1 MKARSRMRL
10 SIAAAWMALAFTSVS
25 QGQEVA
31 LGAHLEGLLQ
41 SAKENNPELAGMR
54 FEADAAAQRVLPA
67 GALPDPKFSMELRDL
82 TRMGE
87 RNPTL
92 LPGRVGS
99 TRYLLTQELPWFGK
113 RGLKRETA
121 ELQAEAARSRVT
133 GTWSELAARIKTTYA
148 QLYYLDQNERLT
160 QEILDL
166 MARLEKVAQVR
177 YGSGLAA
184 QQDVIRA
191 QLEQTTMRNELIAL
205 EAERSQLQVK
215 LKALVGRH
223 ASETLATPERIRALP
238 APESTRFDLLEQRAR
253 ASNPLLRTEESQIR
267 AAEKN
272 RELTYKNRY
281 PDFAV
286 GVSPIQYGKSVR
298 EWELMVEVTIPLQ
311 QDTRRAQESEA
322 QAMLEA
328 ARSRRDAAANQMLAE
343 LYENIAGLEAAR
355 RTLALAT
362 DSLLPQSELT
372 FRSALAGYESG
383 KVDFA
388 TLLDAQ
394 RQIRQAKLNQV
405 KAGVAAQTRLADI
418 ERIIGEE
425 L

>member
-1 MKARSRMRL
+1 MRNRL
-10 SIAAAWMALAFTSVS
+10 SLGVVMVSLALSSMVHA
-25 QGQEVA
+25 QEVK
-31 LGAHLEGLLQ
+31 LGSSVEGLLQ
-41 SAKENNPELAGMR
+41 TARENSPEFASMQ
-54 FEADAAAQRVLPA
+54 FEADAAAERVVPA
-67 GALPDPKFSMELRDL
+67 GALPDPKFSMELRDI

-99 TRYLLTQELPWFGK
+99 TRYIFTQELPWFGK
-113 RGLKRETA
+113 RGLKREAA
-121 ELQAEAARSRVT
+121 ELQAEAARGRVA
-133 GTWSELAARIKTTYA
+133 GTWSELAAKIKTAYA

-160 QEILDL
+160 REILDL

-177 YGSGLAA
+177 YASGLAA

-191 QLEQTTMRNELIAL
+191 QLEQTSMRNELIAL
-205 EAERSQLQVK
+205 EAERSQLQAR
-215 LKALVGRH
+215 LKALVGRP
-223 ASETLATPERIRALP
+223 ASETLATPERIRTLP
-238 APESTRFDLLEQRAR
+238 ASESMRFDVLEQRAR
-253 ASNPLLRTEESQIR
+253 ASNPLLRTEESQIL

-281 PDFAV
+281 PDFMV
-286 GVSPIQYGKSVR
+286 GLSPIQYGKSIR

-311 QDTRRAQESEA
+311 QDTRRAQEREA
-322 QAMLEA
+322 QAMVEA
-328 ARSRRDAAANQMLAE
+328 ARSRREVATNQVLAD
-343 LYENIAGLEAAR
+343 LYENVAGLEAAR
-355 RTLALAT
+355 RTLALT
-362 DSLLPQSELT
+362 TESLLPQSELT
-372 FRSALAGYESG
+372 YRSALAGYESG

-418 ERIIGEE
+418 ERIVGEE

>member
-1 MKARSRMRL
+1 MPMRNRL
-10 SIAAAWMALAFTSVS
+10 SLGVVMVSLALSSMVYA
-25 QGQEVA
+25 QEVK
-31 LGAHLEGLLQ
+31 LGSSVEGLLH
-41 SAKENNPELAGMR
+41 AAWERNPEIASMR
-54 FEADAAAQRVLPA
+54 FDADAAAERVVPA

-113 RGLKRETA
+113 RGLKRESA
-121 ELQAEAARSRVT
+121 QLQAEAARGRVA
-133 GTWSELAARIKTTYA
+133 GTWSELATKIKTTYA

-160 QEILDL
+160 REILDL
-166 MARLEKVAQVR
+166 MTRLEKVAQVR
-177 YGSGLAA
+177 YAGGLAA

-205 EAERSQLQVK
+205 EAERSQLQAK
-215 LKALVGRH
+215 LKALVGRP
-223 ASETLATPERIRALP
+223 ASEMLATPESIRTLP
-238 APESTRFDLLEQRAR
+238 APETMRFDVLEQRAR
-253 ASNPLLRTEESQIR
+253 SSNPLLRTEESQIQ

-286 GVSPIQYGKSVR
+286 GVSPIQYGKSIR

-311 QDTRRAQESEA
+311 QDTRRAQEQEA
-322 QAMLEA
+322 QAMLDA
-328 ARSRRDAAANQMLAE
+328 ARSRREAATNQVLAD
-343 LYENIAGLEAAR
+343 LYENLAGLDAAR
-355 RTLALAT
+355 RTLALTT

-405 KAGVAAQTRLADI
+405 KAGVAAQIRLADI
-418 ERIIGEE
+418 ERIVGED